1 MFERL
6 LRRPADQPPHAA
18 DVSNVQSKPGRP
30 HVVKGADGNLHIV
43 LESKKAGVV
52 QTPGIFLWL

>member
-18 DVSNVQSKPGRP
+18 GASNVQSKPGRP
-30 HVVKGADGNLHIV
+30 HVVGERITKDI
-43 LESKKAGVV
+43 ESKKAGLV
-52 QTPGIFLWL
+52 QSTGVFFGSWPI